1 MPLDIRFSVR
11 PVEWKTPQ
19 VVRLPPTVLLSC
31 LRHHPLCRR
40 GTLIYGTIFHALPD
54 ILPYLFFLL
63 IHLTPLPPSPCLFL
77 PDHDLGPIRAHV
89 AYSGGMI
96 ELGLGRI
103 ARLLQQTP
111 LSWKAVHIAGT
122 NGKGSISAYL
132 SHLLTSGG
140 VRCGRF
146 TSPHLID
153 RWDCITIGERVVQ
166 ESLFRQIEAR
176 VKLRDQTLGIGAS
189 EFELLTATAFEIFN
203 HERVD
208 VGVVEVGMG
217 GRLDATNILS
227 DVLVSVIAK
236 IGLDHQ
242 SLLGET
248 IEQITRE
255 KAGILKKGVPC
266 VVDGTN
272 SAAVITTVEDR
283 VKELG
288 LDAVYTHP
296 ETPDRLSPAL
306 GSLFRAFD
314 LQPHQRANMAC
325 ATAALKLALPQ
336 IRPNLDV
343 DRLLPQLAQVEWP
356 GRLQKIVLEPLA
368 ARREPVLLDGA
379 HNTQSAEVLGE
390 YVDRRLR
397 PSGEGIT
404 WVIAASRGKD
414 IETLFHPIIRP
425 GDRVVTTAFGPVDG
439 MPWVK
444 ATDPEEVAS
453 SIRSIP
459 DIGEVKSCGNDILA
473 AINWACDKAK
483 GGPLVI
489 AGSLYL
495 VSDVLR
501 HLREAQSR
509 GDTRGV

>member
-1 MPLDIRFSVR
+1 
-11 PVEWKTPQ
+11 
-19 VVRLPPTVLLSC
+19 
-31 LRHHPLCRR
+31 
-40 GTLIYGTIFHALPD
+40 
-54 ILPYLFFLL
+54 
-63 IHLTPLPPSPCLFL
+63 
-77 PDHDLGPIRAHV
+77 
-89 AYSGGMI
+89 MI
-96 ELGLGRI
+96 ELGLSRI
-103 ARLLQQTP
+103 SRLLQQTP
-111 LSWKAVHIAGT
+111 LSWKAIHIAGT

-176 VKLRDQTLGIGAS
+176 IKLRDQTLGIGAS

-208 VGVVEVGMG
+208 IGVVEVGMG

-242 SLLGET
+242 SLLGDT

-266 VVDGTN
+266 VIDGTN
-272 SAAVITTVEDR
+272 SSAVITTIEER
-283 VKELG
+283 VKQLG
-288 LDAVYTHP
+288 LDAIYTRP
-296 ETPDRLSPAL
+296 ENPDSLSPAL
-306 GSLFRAFD
+306 GTLFHTLD
-314 LQPHQRANMAC
+314 LQPHQRANMTC
-325 ATAALKLALPQ
+325 ATSALKLALSQ
-336 IRPNLDV
+336 IRPDLDV
-343 DRLLPQLAQVEWP
+343 NQLVPQLARVEWP
-356 GRLQKIVLEPLA
+356 GRLQKIVLEPLTS
-368 ARREPVLLDGA
+368 RKEPILLDGA
-379 HNTQSAEVLGE
+379 HNNQSAEVLGE
-390 YVDRRLR
+390 YVDRKLR
-397 PSGEGIT
+397 AQGEGIT

-414 IETLFHPIIRP
+414 IKSLFHPIIKP
-425 GDRVVTTAFGPVDG
+425 GDRVATTAFGPVDG

-444 ATDPEEVAS
+444 ATDPEEVAAS
-453 SIRSIP
+453 VRSLS

-473 AINWACDKAK
+473 AINWACDQAK
-483 GGPLVI
+483 GGPMVI

-501 HLREAQSR
+501 HLRQARSSV
-509 GDTRGV
+509 GDV